1 MISYIPWIK
10 QFLKDRL
17 AVLGLGI
24 ILMLVFVA
32 IFAPYLATTSDIY
45 DVNLSERLQSPNS
58 KHIFGTDNQ
67 GRDIFSR
74 VIYGTRITIL
84 IAIIAVGASLFIG
97 VPLGLLAGYFD
108 NWLSGLIQRISDVF
122 LAIPQLILAIAI
134 ASALRPSIETAILA
148 LSITYWPWFSRLVY
162 AQTRSIKVS
171 IFIEALKAMGASN
184 RRIIFLHI
192 LPNIL
197 TPIIVR
203 STIGIGYT
211 ILTAAALGFL
221 GVGAQAPSPEW
232 GLALSEAREFLP
244 KAWWFALFPGL
255 AIFTVVMAFNMFGDG
270 LRDVIDPRL
279 RISGK

>member
-10 QFLKDRL
+10 QFLRDRL

-24 ILMLVFVA
+24 IFILVVVA
-32 IFAPYLATTSDIY
+32 IFAPYLATTTDIY
-45 DVNLSERLQSPNS
+45 DVNLSERLQSPS
-58 KHIFGTDNQ
+58 SRHIFGTDNQ

-84 IAIIAVGASLFIG
+84 IAVIAVGASLFIG
-97 VPLGLLAGYFD
+97 VPLGLIAGYFD
-108 NWLSGLIQRISDVF
+108 NWLSSLIQRISDVF

-162 AQTRSIKVS
+162 AQTRSIKIS